1 MHTTID
7 LPLRKWGSIAFLTAA
22 ILLTTGIAFGQE
34 LTEEPPPPTET
45 PTATEQLPTEVPSET
60 PTLEPTPEATE
71 TLPPP
76 TETLAPEITPE
87 ITASPEVTAEPSLTP
102 TATTLPA
109 EPTLTLLLNDT
120 FDASSPHWQPQP
132 GVSTVGQTLEIA
144 PEATAVLAYEPFT
157 NVAVQANFL
166 LNENG
171 IARLTLRESEAG
183 GYTALIAANGR
194 VDLYRAG
201 VLVKAAAVEPPQP
214 GQWRTLRLS
223 VMGGV
228 LRVAVDGTEII
239 AELDATPLP
248 AGGITLQSSGNAL
261 LADDFQLW
269 GAPGEVLPSASP
281 PLATANS
288 TQLLIP
294 QIEAA
299 VVAANGVQILPED
312 ISFVESWALA
322 RILINTNDTADHDGS
337 AELILV
343 LAYWDGQ
350 NWQIAVEGTA
360 EFYQWVPRTPDTLIS
375 PVAKTSLTRQNAITA
390 SSVATDTGLGLPI
403 PIGEWGTLTG
413 GTHSNN
419 GCYYDPT
426 YGFLN
431 SDCLPHLY
439 RPWSSIDFVPD
450 SSRIAAAGSGVAW
463 TASCAVRIDH
473 QNGWHSGYHHAAA
486 IPGNINGQWIPLNT
500 IIGEISTCGM
510 TTGGAHVH
518 YTVRY
523 GSATNYV
530 ELHQHAIGG
539 WQPEDGAYQYQGC
552 LLRLSDGARICA
564 NNFSNRRLYND
575 GTLGSGIPTAPSNLS
590 ATSASMTQINL
601 SWVDNSGNESGF
613 AIERSIDGVN
623 WQSLGSVSANATTH
637 ADVGLACGTSYS
649 YRVRAAGNGGT
660 FSSYTNTA
668 SATTSP
674 CIKPTTAPILVSLP
688 NNSYTNNSAPN
699 LSWNPVNNPSV
710 VYEVQIDT
718 TNTFAAPLSF
728 TQTTGGTTVAVA
740 PALANGRYFWRVR
753 ARNAAG
759 TGLWSLIWNFT
770 VDTLPPAVPTL
781 IAPVNGLTT
790 TVSKPTMSWG
800 AVTGANLYRVQLSTD
815 PNFNNPLTFERTT
828 TSYIPV
834 NSLSQGLYYWRAAAR
849 DQAGNWSAYST
860 ARSYTINIQIAPAN
874 EYNYVTATT
883 ARPNFTWA
891 AVPGATG
898 YTVEVAL
905 DSDFGTIIYTSPTSL
920 ATSHLLPVANA
931 LGHSTYYWRVLV
943 TNFPNVSPVYR
954 QFTVTPTLPIAPVLS
969 SPANGNYTNTN
980 PPLFTWNPV
989 VYAYGNVTY
998 NVEIAPTNT
1007 FVNPVF
1013 TAFNM
1018 PITSLGLNNPL
1029 ADGLYCWRVRSVNQ
1043 YGAKGAWS
1051 RPNCFTIDTT
1061 PPPAP
1066 ALVAPANGTTITTS
1080 RPTLSWSAVTGAN
1093 LYRVQVSSNPS
1104 FTNPQTYEPAT
1115 TSQALTT
1122 SLGQGV
1128 WYWRAAARDRA
1139 GNWGAY
1145 SAARTFTLNIQLG
1158 PADGARLVTAT
1169 TIRPTFTWAAVTGA
1183 TGYTLQ
1189 IARNST
1195 FTQMVY
1201 TSPTLLTTSH
1211 PLPAANALGHGQ
1223 YYWRVVVGGFPHV
1236 SPVYRQFTVTPA
1248 APPAPILNTPTNG
1261 ATVNNPNP
1269 QLKWLAVTYPYGAVT
1284 YKLEVATSATFAAN
1298 TLVYST
1304 QGLTGTSH
1312 VVTTALSNRL
1322 YYWRVKAVNFVGVEG
1337 AWSAYR
1343 SMGINFVQPVAPVLL
1358 TPTNGST
1365 TNDNTPYL
1373 QWSGVA
1379 YPTALT
1385 FQVQVDDN
1393 SNFSSPVVSQGGLGT
1408 NYTTGTL
1415 PDGLYYWRV
1424 RAINS
1429 DGASGL
1435 WSATWNFRVQTATLT
1450 YRGRL
1455 FWQRTMA
1462 GCVSPSAH
1470 DQWNFE
1476 IWLGA
1481 TNVWFE
1487 VSITSGNLQLNLA
1500 PYHGTYQA
1508 LPAGQGYN
1516 ITVAPQNGTSGCYA
1530 LTIRGS
1536 QEDTIPVDARLYWNQ
1551 PVYVCTAPND
1561 YNAFYFETWNVG
1573 RNIWFDVSVAS
1584 GNPALP
1590 THLYN
1595 KWYAPRP
1602 QNSGYHVVLWPTNG
1616 VSGCYYLTIRS
1627 DNPT

>member
-1 MHTTID
+1 MHTTIN

-45 PTATEQLPTEVPSET
+45 PAATELTPTET

-87 ITASPEVTAEPSLTP
+87 ITASPEATAEPSLTP
-102 TATTLPA
+102 TAITLPT
-109 EPTLTLLLNDT
+109 EPPLTLLLSDT
-120 FDASSPHWQPQP
+120 FDASSTNWQPQP
-132 GVSTVGQTLEIA
+132 GVSTVGQALEIA
-144 PEATAVLAYEPFT
+144 PEATAILAYEPFT
-157 NVAVQANFL
+157 NVAVQAGFL

-171 IARLTLRESEAG
+171 IARLTLRESQAG

-201 VLVKAAAVEPPQP
+201 TLLKAVVIEPPQP

-223 VMGGV
+223 VMDGV

-239 AELDATPLP
+239 AELDAVPLP
-248 AGGITLQSSGNAL
+248 AGKVTLQASGNAL
-261 LADDFQLW
+261 LVDDFQLW
-269 GAPGEVLPSASP
+269 GAPGEVLPVTPTAPVAVTSLSEAVETAAIAHLGGEPAYGMIFDPASVKQVDNWAIGAVGLVADPQSHNGPGWLIFLAQQQNTGWVASIGGTSLFWEWFTQIPDTLLSPEVKQILSASFNTDAVSG
-281 PLATANS
+281 LSTATPNLSLPFPVGQTWTLSSGPHSDHGAGQPRPWNSLDFANGWY
-288 TQLLIP
+288 QP
-294 QIEAA
+294 
-299 VVAANGVQILPED
+299 VVAADEGVAVRPCGNLVVMFHPNGWQTGYYHMENIGVTSWNNYPRGQHLGDTGMGLGCGGGADGPHVHFTLYRDLP
-312 ISFVESWALA
+312 F
-322 RILINTNDTADHDGS
+322 
-337 AELILV
+337 
-343 LAYWDGQ
+343 
-350 NWQIAVEGTA
+350 
-360 EFYQWVPRTPDTLIS
+360 
-375 PVAKTSLTRQNAITA
+375 TA
-390 SSVATDTGLGLPI
+390 SYPNINYGVDWGGIHLGGWEVEYTATNYTGCMRRLYDNARVC
-403 PIGEWGTLTG
+403 TG
-413 GTHSNN
+413 GQIPNE
-419 GCYYDPT
+419 GM
-426 YGFLN
+426 
-431 SDCLPHLY
+431 
-439 RPWSSIDFVPD
+439 I
-450 SSRIAAAGSGVAW
+450 GSGVPNAP
-463 TASCAVRIDH
+463 T
-473 QNGWHSGYHHAAA
+473 NLNAA
-486 IPGNINGQWIPLNT
+486 P
-500 IIGEISTCGM
+500 
-510 TTGGAHVH
+510 V
-518 YTVRY
+518 
-523 GSATNYV
+523 
-530 ELHQHAIGG
+530 
-539 WQPEDGAYQYQGC
+539 
-552 LLRLSDGARICA
+552 
-564 NNFSNRRLYND
+564 
-575 GTLGSGIPTAPSNLS
+575 
-590 ATSASMTQINL
+590 SMTQINL
-601 SWVDNSGNESGF
+601 SWADNSNNETGF
-613 AIERSIDGVN
+613 AIERSTDGVN

-710 VYEVQIDT
+710 VYEVQVDT

-728 TQTTGGTTVAVA
+728 TQTTGGTTVAVT

-753 ARNAAG
+753 ATNAAG
-759 TGLWSLIWNFT
+759 TGPWSTIWNFT
-770 VDTLPPAVPTL
+770 VDTLPPTVPTL
-781 IAPVNGLTT
+781 IAPANSLTT

-828 TSYIPV
+828 PSYIPV

-849 DQAGNWSAYST
+849 DLAGNWSAYST
-860 ARSYTINIQIAPAN
+860 ARSYTINIQTAPAN
-874 EYNYVTATT
+874 EYNFVTATT

-891 AVPGATG
+891 AVLGATG
-898 YTVEVAL
+898 YTLEVAL
-905 DSDFGTIIYTSPTSL
+905 DSTFNTIIYTSPTSL
-920 ATSHLLPVANA
+920 ATSHLLPAANA
-931 LGHSTYYWRVLV
+931 LGYSTYYWRVLV

-969 SPANGNYTNTN
+969 SPANGSYTNTN

-1066 ALVAPANGTTITTS
+1066 ALVAPANGTTITAS

-1093 LYRVQVSSNPS
+1093 LYRVQVSSNPNFIS
-1104 FTNPQTYEPAT
+1104 PQTYEPAA
-1115 TSQALTT
+1115 TSQVLTT

-1169 TIRPTFTWAAVTGA
+1169 TIRPPFTWAAVSGA
-1183 TGYTLQ
+1183 TGYTVQ
-1189 IARNST
+1189 ISRNAA
-1195 FTQMVY
+1195 FTQLVY
-1201 TSPTLLTTSH
+1201 TSPSLLTTNH
-1211 PLPAANALGHGQ
+1211 TPPAANALGHGQ

-1236 SPVYRQFTVTPA
+1236 SSVYRQFTVTPA
-1248 APPAPILNTPTNG
+1248 VPPAPILNTPING
-1261 ATVNNPNP
+1261 ASVNNPNP
-1269 QLKWLAVTYPYGAVT
+1269 QLKWLPVTYPYGAVT

-1298 TLVYST
+1298 TLVYNT

-1337 AWSAYR
+1337 TWSAYR

-1379 YPTALT
+1379 YATPLT

-1393 SNFSSPVVSQGGLGT
+1393 SDFSSPVVSQGGLGT
-1408 NYTTGTL
+1408 NYTTVTL
-1415 PDGLYYWRV
+1415 PDTLYYWRV

-1435 WSATWNFRVQTATLT
+1435 WSATWNFRVQTATVT

-1487 VSITSGNLQLNLA
+1487 VAITSGNLQLNLA

-1508 LPAGQGYN
+1508 LPPGQGYN

-1551 PVYVCTAPND
+1551 SVYVCTTPND

-1602 QNSGYHVVLWPTNG
+1602 QGSGYHVVLWPTNG
-1616 VSGCYYLTIRS
+1616 GSGCYYLTIRS